1 METVTVIVPVFN
13 AGSYLEPCLDSILG
27 QTYRQLEII
36 LVNDGS
42 TDGSARI
49 CEDYRAKDPRVRVI
63 HKRLGGSG
71 VGAARNT
78 ALPLVTGDYILFVD
92 NDDWLEATHVETL
105 YRALKEQDA
114 DISLCNFTEYVDDRG
129 AFRFHLQGEDY
140 FQKTLTPAEWFD
152 YQYDARQGFSQVF
165 TVPWAKLYK
174 ASLFQGI
181 VYPEDE
187 KVEDDYTT
195 WKLYLLADKLVYSHT
210 GSYFHRKRSNSVTRT
225 VDAVH
230 VFPLRSIQERV
241 TLLSLIG
248 FDVTAELRAYRWRLQ
263 LHRESLLEAGQMQD
277 YQKCLTLLKILDKWS

>member
-114 DISLCNFTEYVDDRG
+114 DISICNFT
-129 AFRFHLQGEDY
+129 
-140 FQKTLTPAEWFD
+140 
-152 YQYDARQGFSQVF
+152 
-165 TVPWAKLYK
+165 
-174 ASLFQGI
+174 
-181 VYPEDE
+181 
-187 KVEDDYTT
+187 
-195 WKLYLLADKLVYSHT
+195 
-210 GSYFHRKRSNSVTRT
+210 
-225 VDAVH
+225 
-230 VFPLRSIQERV
+230 
-241 TLLSLIG
+241 
-248 FDVTAELRAYRWRLQ
+248 
-263 LHRESLLEAGQMQD
+263 
-277 YQKCLTLLKILDKWS
+277 